1 MAEEEQII
9 DFGFSA
15 VTADEYEK
23 DQTDGEN
30 TGGGGSA
37 SPEALSAMDAKIEQI
52 MSHLAAQSK
61 EEDEWSTSEATQSL
75 EDKLVQISS
84 KVDEMLVLE
93 RDEERAQT
101 TADILSQLNDATEAT
116 SATSKKSGEVVG
128 KQDEIM
134 QFLQDMSPKID
145 KILKLE
151 SLETLLEQSSGKLDN
166 LASVQTVTAD
176 PPDLSP
182 VLNKVE
188 ANGKL
193 IEEMIP
199 KMDKILKMEQ
209 LEAVQSLQKSS
220 ADMSS
225 IVKEIEERK
234 KDLNKTY
241 KARMLAVEKLILPL
255 IANLQKDGDTK
266 EYIKWPGRVA
276 ILESHKDKI
285 LTVTRSEI

>member
-1 MAEEEQII
+1 MAEEELV

-15 VTADEYEK
+15 VTADEYDR
-23 DQTDGEN
+23 DQTDGED

-52 MSHLAAQSK
+52 MAHLASQSEKK
-61 EEDEWSTSEATQSL
+61 EEGWSTSDAAQSL
-75 EDKLVQISS
+75 EDKLSANSDKLDKILS
-84 KVDEMLVLE
+84 LE
-93 RDEERAQT
+93 LDEERAQT
-101 TADILSQLNDATEAT
+101 TADILAQLNDATEAT

-134 QFLQDMSPKID
+134 KFLTDMSPKID
-145 KILKLE
+145 KILRLE
-151 SLETLLEQSSGKLDN
+151 SLETLLEQSSGKLDI
-166 LASVQTVTAD
+166 LTESQIQTVTAE
-176 PPDLSP
+176 PIDLTP
-182 VLNKVE
+182 
-188 ANGKL
+188 L
-193 IEEMIP
+193 IEKIDALDP
-199 KMDKILKMEQ
+199 KIEKILKMEQ

-234 KDLNKTY
+234 KDLNRTY

-266 EYIKWPGRVA
+266 EYIKWPGRIA
-276 ILESHKDKI
+276 ILEEHKGKI
-285 LTVTRSEI
+285 LSVTRSEI

>member
-1 MAEEEQII
+1 MAEEELV

>member
-1 MAEEEQII
+1 MAEEELI

-23 DQTDGEN
+23 DNTDGEN

-37 SPEALSAMDAKIEQI
+37 SPEAMASMDAKIEQI
-52 MSHLAAQSK
+52 MAHLASQSEKK
-61 EEDEWSTSEATQSL
+61 EEGWSTSDAAQSL
-75 EDKLVQISS
+75 EDKLNANSEKLDKILS
-84 KVDEMLVLE
+84 LE
-93 RDEERAQT
+93 LDEERAQT
-101 TADILSQLNDATEAT
+101 TADILAQLNDATEAT

-134 QFLQDMSPKID
+134 KFLTDMSPKID
-145 KILKLE
+145 KILRLE
-151 SLETLLEQSSGKLDN
+151 SLETLLEQSSGKLDV
-166 LASVQTVTAD
+166 LTESQIQSVTAE
-176 PPDLSP
+176 PIDLTP
-182 VLNKVE
+182 
-188 ANGKL
+188 L
-193 IEEMIP
+193 IEKIDALDP
-199 KMDKILKMEQ
+199 KIEKILKMEQ

-276 ILESHKDKI
+276 ILEGHKNKI

>member
-1 MAEEEQII
+1 MAEEELV

-61 EEDEWSTSEATQSL
+61 EEDGWSTSEATQSL

>member
-1 MAEEEQII
+1 MAEEELI

-23 DQTDGEN
+23 DNTDGEN
-30 TGGGGSA
+30 TGSGGSA
-37 SPEALSAMDAKIEQI
+37 SPEALASMDAKIEQI
-52 MSHLAAQSK
+52 MAHLAAQVSTEK
-61 EEDEWSTSEATQSL
+61 EGWTTSESAQGF
-75 EDKLVQISS
+75 EDKLGAIST
-84 KVDEMLVLE
+84 KVDEILVLE

-134 QFLQDMSPKID
+134 KFLQDMSPKID

-166 LASVQTVTAD
+166 LASVQTITAD
-176 PPDLSP
+176 PPDLTP
-182 VLNKVE
+182 IMEKIE
-188 ANGKL
+188 AMEPK
-193 IEEMIP
+193 IE
-199 KMDKILKMEQ
+199 KILKMEQ

-255 IANLQKDGDTK
+255 IANLQKDGDVK
-266 EYIKWPGRVA
+266 EYIKWPNRIA

>member
-1 MAEEEQII
+1 MAEEELI

-23 DQTDGEN
+23 DNTDGEN
-30 TGGGGSA
+30 TGSGGSA
-37 SPEALSAMDAKIEQI
+37 SPEALASMDSKIEQI
-52 MSHLAAQSK
+52 MAHLAAQVSTEK
-61 EEDEWSTSEATQSL
+61 EGWTTSESAQGF
-75 EDKLVQISS
+75 EDKLGAIST
-84 KVDEMLVLE
+84 KVDEILVLE

-134 QFLQDMSPKID
+134 KFLQDMSPKID

-166 LASVQTVTAD
+166 LASVQTITAD
-176 PPDLSP
+176 PPDLTP
-182 VLNKVE
+182 IMEKIE
-188 ANGKL
+188 AMEPK
-193 IEEMIP
+193 IE
-199 KMDKILKMEQ
+199 KILKMEQ

-220 ADMSS
+220 ADMSAV
-225 IVKEIEERK
+225 VKEIEERK

-241 KARMLAVEKLILPL
+241 KARMLAVEKLVLPL
-255 IANLQKDGDTK
+255 IANLQKDGDVK
-266 EYIKWPGRVA
+266 EYIKWPNRIA